1 MINKAKLIEQI
12 DKFPN
17 EMSIDQLIDRLVFID
32 KLEQRIQES
41 NENEVIS
48 EKEMAEEKNH
58 GSNSLVKISSK

>member
-1 MINKAKLIEQI
+1 M
-12 DKFPN
+12 
-17 EMSIDQLIDRLVFID
+17 DRLVFID

>member
-1 MINKAKLIEQI
+1 MISKAKLIEQI

-17 EMSIDQLIDRLVFID
+17 ELSIDDLIDRLVFID

-48 EKEMAEEKNH
+48 EKEMKEEMK
-58 GSNSLVKISSK
+58 SWFK

>member
-48 EKEMAEEKNH
+48 TQ
-58 GSNSLVKISSK
+58 

>member
-1 MINKAKLIEQI
+1 MISKAKLIEQI

-17 EMSIDQLIDRLVFID
+17 ELSIDDLIDRLVFID

-48 EKEMAEEKNH
+48 EKEMEVEMK
-58 GSNSLVKISSK
+58 SWFK